1 MNDLQSE
8 GIKKQKSKRVDML
21 NGSILD
27 KLLFFALPLAASS
40 VLQQLF
46 NSVDMAVVG
55 KFASSQAQAAVGCNG
70 PVINLI
76 LTLFIGISVGAN
88 VVIARYIGENRKNRI
103 NASVHTSMLVAIIS
117 GFIVL
122 FVGLLVSRGI
132 LVWMNTPEDV
142 LEHAVLYLKIYF
154 LGVPFMMVYNFGA
167 AILRSIGDTKR
178 PLYCL
183 GLAGV
188 INAALNMI
196 LVIIFHLG
204 VAGVA
209 IGTVVSNMI
218 TSSIVVYLLI
228 HEEGDIKL
236 SLRELRISV
245 HELKR
250 ILRIGLPAGLQS
262 VVFSIA
268 NVFIQASLNGYG
280 SDAVA
285 GSAVTLNY
293 ECYSYFIVSAFAQTA
308 VTFTS
313 QNFGAKKYDRCK
325 KIFIQTI
332 SISILVSWGM
342 ALCFV
347 FGREFFI
354 SLFTSESEVARY
366 ASIRMVHLLSF
377 YCLVSTYEVTGGAL
391 RGMGYSMTPTI
402 ITVFGTCVLRLIWIA
417 TVCKWYTGFEI
428 LMNVYPVSWALTG
441 FTVIV
446 SYLAIRKRVFNEDE
460 LEYIK

>member
-1 MNDLQSE
+1 MNSIVKEKD
-8 GIKKQKSKRVDML
+8 KQVDML
-21 NGSILD
+21 NGSLLS

-55 KFASSQAQAAVGCNG
+55 KFATSQGQAAVGCNG
-70 PVINLI
+70 SVINLI

-103 NASVHTSMLVAIIS
+103 KNAVHTSMVVAVIS

-122 FVGLLVSRGI
+122 IVGLLVSRGI
-132 LVWMNTPEDV
+132 LEWMNTPEDV
-142 LEHAVLYLKIYF
+142 LEQAVLYLRIYF
-154 LGVPFMMVYNFGA
+154 LGVPFMMIYNFGA
-167 AILRSIGDTKR
+167 AILRSVGDTKR

-183 GLAGV
+183 AFAGI
-188 INAALNMI
+188 INTVLNLI

-218 TSSIVVYLLI
+218 SSTIIIYLLM

-236 SLRELRISV
+236 SLKDLKISS
-245 HELKR
+245 HELKG
-250 ILRIGLPAGLQS
+250 ILRMGIPAGLQS
-262 VVFSIA
+262 VVFSFA

-285 GSAVTLNY
+285 GSAVTLNF

-325 KIFIQTI
+325 KIFIETITI
-332 SISILVSWGM
+332 SILISWGM

-347 FGREFFI
+347 FGRDFFI
-354 SLFTSESEVARY
+354 SIFTSEPEVARY
-366 ASIRMVHLLSF
+366 ASIRMNNLLTF

-417 TVCKWYTGFEI
+417 TVCKIYTGFET
-428 LMNVYPVSWALTG
+428 LMNVYPISWVLTG
-441 FTVIV
+441 TAVIA
-446 SYLAIRKRVFNEDE
+446 SYLIIRKRIFIEE
-460 LEYIK
+460 

>member
-1 MNDLQSE
+1 MMNTL
-8 GIKKQKSKRVDML
+8 IKEKDKQVDML
-21 NGSILD
+21 NGSLLG
-27 KLLFFALPLAASS
+27 KLLIFALPLAASS

-55 KFASSQAQAAVGCNG
+55 KFATSQAQAAVGCNG
-70 PVINLI
+70 AVINLI

-103 NASVHTSMLVAIIS
+103 KNAVHTSMVVAVIS

-122 FVGLLVSRGI
+122 VVGLLVSRGI
-132 LVWMNTPEDV
+132 LEWMNTPEDV
-142 LEHAVLYLKIYF
+142 LEHAVLYLRIYF

-167 AILRSIGDTKR
+167 AILRSVGDTKR

-183 GLAGV
+183 AFAGIINV
-188 INAALNMI
+188 ILNLI

-218 TSSIVVYLLI
+218 SSTIIIYLLM

-236 SLRELRISV
+236 SLKDLKISH
-245 HELKR
+245 HELKE
-250 ILRIGLPAGLQS
+250 ILRMGIPAGLQS

-332 SISILVSWGM
+332 SISILISWGM

-354 SLFTSESEVARY
+354 SIFTSEPEVARY
-366 ASIRMVHLLSF
+366 ASIRMVHLLTF

-402 ITVFGTCVLRLIWIA
+402 ITVFGTCILRLIWIA
-417 TVCKWYTGFEI
+417 TVCKWYTGFET
-428 LMNVYPVSWALTG
+428 LMNVYPISWALTG
-441 FTVIV
+441 TTVIA
-446 SYLAIRKRVFNEDE
+446 SYLIIRKRIFIEE
-460 LEYIK
+460 

>member
-1 MNDLQSE
+1 MMNTL
-8 GIKKQKSKRVDML
+8 IKEKDKQVDML
-21 NGSILD
+21 NGSLLG
-27 KLLFFALPLAASS
+27 KLLIFALPLAASS

-55 KFASSQAQAAVGCNG
+55 KFATSQAQAAVGCNG
-70 PVINLI
+70 AVINLI

-103 NASVHTSMLVAIIS
+103 KNAVHTSMVVAVIS

-122 FVGLLVSRGI
+122 AVGLLVSRGI
-132 LVWMNTPEDV
+132 LEWMNTPEDV
-142 LEHAVLYLKIYF
+142 LEHAVLYLRIYF

-167 AILRSIGDTKR
+167 AILRSVGDTKR

-183 GLAGV
+183 ALAGT
-188 INAALNMI
+188 INVALNLI

-218 TSSIVVYLLI
+218 SSTIIIYLLM

-236 SLRELRISV
+236 SLKDLKISH
-245 HELKR
+245 HELKE
-250 ILRIGLPAGLQS
+250 ILRMGIPAGLQS

-332 SISILVSWGM
+332 SISILISWGM

-354 SLFTSESEVARY
+354 SIFTSEPEVARY
-366 ASIRMVHLLSF
+366 ASIRMVHLLTF

-402 ITVFGTCVLRLIWIA
+402 ITVFGTCILRLIWIA
-417 TVCKWYTGFEI
+417 TVCKWYTGFET
-428 LMNVYPVSWALTG
+428 LMNVYPISWALTG
-441 FTVIV
+441 TTVIA
-446 SYLAIRKRVFNEDE
+446 SYLIIRKRIFIEE
-460 LEYIK
+460 

>member
-1 MNDLQSE
+1 MMNTL
-8 GIKKQKSKRVDML
+8 IKEKDKQVDML
-21 NGSILD
+21 NGSLLG
-27 KLLFFALPLAASS
+27 KLLIFALPLAASS

-55 KFASSQAQAAVGCNG
+55 KFATSQAQAAVGCNG
-70 PVINLI
+70 AVINLI

-103 NASVHTSMLVAIIS
+103 KNAVHTSMVVAVIS

-122 FVGLLVSRGI
+122 AVGLLVSRGI
-132 LVWMNTPEDV
+132 LEWMNTPEDV
-142 LEHAVLYLKIYF
+142 LEHAVLYLRIYF

-167 AILRSIGDTKR
+167 AILRSVGDTKR

-183 GLAGV
+183 AFAGIINV
-188 INAALNMI
+188 ILNLI

-218 TSSIVVYLLI
+218 SSTIIIYLLM

-236 SLRELRISV
+236 SLKDLKMSH
-245 HELKR
+245 HELKE
-250 ILRIGLPAGLQS
+250 ILRMGIPAGLQS

-332 SISILVSWGM
+332 SISILISWGM

-354 SLFTSESEVARY
+354 SIFTSEPEVARY
-366 ASIRMVHLLSF
+366 ASIRMVHLLTF

-402 ITVFGTCVLRLIWIA
+402 ITVFGTCILRLIWIV
-417 TVCKWYTGFEI
+417 TVCKWYTGFET
-428 LMNVYPVSWALTG
+428 LMNVYPISWALTG
-441 FTVIV
+441 STVIA
-446 SYLAIRKRVFNEDE
+446 SYLIIRKRIFIEE
-460 LEYIK
+460 

>member
-1 MNDLQSE
+1 MMNTL
-8 GIKKQKSKRVDML
+8 IKEKDKQVDML
-21 NGSILD
+21 NGSLLG
-27 KLLFFALPLAASS
+27 KLLIFALPLAASS

-55 KFASSQAQAAVGCNG
+55 KFATSQAQAAVGCNG
-70 PVINLI
+70 AVINLI

-103 NASVHTSMLVAIIS
+103 KNAVHTSMVVAVIS

-122 FVGLLVSRGI
+122 VVGLLVSRGI
-132 LVWMNTPEDV
+132 LEWMNTPEDV
-142 LEHAVLYLKIYF
+142 LEHAVLYLRIYF

-167 AILRSIGDTKR
+167 AILRSVGDTKR

-183 GLAGV
+183 AFAGIINV
-188 INAALNMI
+188 ILNLI

-218 TSSIVVYLLI
+218 SSTIIIYLLMR
-228 HEEGDIKL
+228 EEGDIKL
-236 SLRELRISV
+236 SLKDLKMSH
-245 HELKR
+245 HELKE
-250 ILRIGLPAGLQS
+250 ILRMGIPAGLQS

-332 SISILVSWGM
+332 SISILISWGM

-347 FGREFFI
+347 LGREFFI
-354 SLFTSESEVARY
+354 SIFTSKPEVARY
-366 ASIRMVHLLSF
+366 ASIRMTHLLTF

-402 ITVFGTCVLRLIWIA
+402 ITVFGTCILRLIWIV
-417 TVCKWYTGFEI
+417 TVCKWYTGFET
-428 LMNVYPVSWALTG
+428 LMNVYPISWALTG
-441 FTVIV
+441 STVIA
-446 SYLAIRKRVFNEDE
+446 SYLIIRKRIFIEE
-460 LEYIK
+460 

>member
-1 MNDLQSE
+1 MMNTL
-8 GIKKQKSKRVDML
+8 IKEKDKQVDML
-21 NGSILD
+21 NGSLLG
-27 KLLFFALPLAASS
+27 KLLIFALPLAASS

-55 KFASSQAQAAVGCNG
+55 KFATSQAQAAVGCNG
-70 PVINLI
+70 AVINLI

-103 NASVHTSMLVAIIS
+103 KNAVHTSMVVAVIS

-122 FVGLLVSRGI
+122 VVGLLVSRGI
-132 LVWMNTPEDV
+132 LEWMNTPEDV
-142 LEHAVLYLKIYF
+142 LEHAVLYLRIYF

-167 AILRSIGDTKR
+167 AILRSVGDTKR

-183 GLAGV
+183 AFAGIINV
-188 INAALNMI
+188 ILNLI

-218 TSSIVVYLLI
+218 SSTIIIYLLM

-236 SLRELRISV
+236 SLKDLKISH
-245 HELKR
+245 HELKE
-250 ILRIGLPAGLQS
+250 ILRMGIPAGLQS

-293 ECYSYFIVSAFAQTA
+293 ECYSYFIESAFAQTA

-332 SISILVSWGM
+332 SISILISWGM

-354 SLFTSESEVARY
+354 SIFTSEPEVARY
-366 ASIRMVHLLSF
+366 ASIRMVHLLTF

-402 ITVFGTCVLRLIWIA
+402 ITVFGTCILRLIWIA
-417 TVCKWYTGFEI
+417 TVCKWYTGFET
-428 LMNVYPVSWALTG
+428 LMNVYPISWALTG
-441 FTVIV
+441 TTVIA
-446 SYLAIRKRVFNEDE
+446 SYLIIRKRIFIEE
-460 LEYIK
+460 

>member
-1 MNDLQSE
+1 MMNTL
-8 GIKKQKSKRVDML
+8 IKEKDKQVDML
-21 NGSILD
+21 NGSLLG
-27 KLLFFALPLAASS
+27 KLLIFALPLAASS

-55 KFASSQAQAAVGCNG
+55 KFATSQAQAAVGCNG
-70 PVINLI
+70 AVINLI

-103 NASVHTSMLVAIIS
+103 KNAVHTSMVVAVIS

-122 FVGLLVSRGI
+122 VVGLLVSRGS
-132 LVWMNTPEDV
+132 LEWMNTPEDV
-142 LEHAVLYLKIYF
+142 LEHAVLYLRIYF

-167 AILRSIGDTKR
+167 AILRSVGDTKR

-183 GLAGV
+183 AFAGIINV
-188 INAALNMI
+188 ILNLI

-218 TSSIVVYLLI
+218 SSTIIIYLLM

-236 SLRELRISV
+236 SLKDLKISH
-245 HELKR
+245 HELKE
-250 ILRIGLPAGLQS
+250 ILRMGIPAGLQS

-332 SISILVSWGM
+332 SISILISWGM

-354 SLFTSESEVARY
+354 SIFTSEPEVARY
-366 ASIRMVHLLSF
+366 ASIRMVHLLTF

-402 ITVFGTCVLRLIWIA
+402 ITVFGTCILRLIWIA
-417 TVCKWYTGFEI
+417 TVCKWYTGFET
-428 LMNVYPVSWALTG
+428 LMNVYPISWALTG
-441 FTVIV
+441 TTVIA
-446 SYLAIRKRVFNEDE
+446 SYLIIRKRIFIEE
-460 LEYIK
+460 